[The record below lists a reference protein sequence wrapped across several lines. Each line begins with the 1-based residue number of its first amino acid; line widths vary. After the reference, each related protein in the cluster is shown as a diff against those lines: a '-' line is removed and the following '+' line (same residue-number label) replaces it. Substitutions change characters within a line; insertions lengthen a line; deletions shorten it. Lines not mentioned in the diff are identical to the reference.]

1 MILLI
6 GATGTTGR
14 ETARL
19 ISGRGIDVRV
29 LARNPQKA
37 ADLRAAGMEVVQGD
51 AADAAALDA
60 ALHGIETLFIATTAE
75 PRLPELHRGIVER
88 ARTRGVR
95 RIVKISVLG
104 ADSGAKFRFAAV
116 HRESDEAIRGSGL
129 AWTLLRPGF
138 FMQNLLGSAPVIA
151 QQHAFIQPTGTG
163 RTPYIDARDIAAV
176 AAHILLSPGH
186 DGRIYDLTGPEA
198 LSGEEVAGVFSRVLG
213 EQIRFV
219 SPEAAQFRATLLQYG
234 LPEWLAEGVLEG
246 YEVISRGGMAQV
258 TNTIREITGREPN
271 TLEHFIRDHRDAFR
285 S

>member
-29 LARNPQKA
+29 LARNPDKA
-37 ADLRAAGMEVVQGD
+37 KDLHDAGMEVVQGD
-51 AADAAALDA
+51 AADAAALDQ
-60 ALHGIETLFIATTAE
+60 ALRGIETLFLATTAE

-88 ARTRGVR
+88 ARRAGVR
-95 RIVKISVLG
+95 RMVKISALG
-104 ADSGAKFRFAAV
+104 ARPGSGFRFAAV
-116 HRESDEAIRGSGL
+116 HGESDEAIRASGL
-129 AWTLLRPGF
+129 AWTILRPGF

-151 QQHAFIQPTGTG
+151 QQRVFVQPTGTA

-176 AAHILLSPGH
+176 AAHVLMTAGH
-186 DGRIYDLTGPEA
+186 DGKIYDLTGPEA

-219 SPEAAQFRATLLQYG
+219 SPEPAQFRAMLMQFG
-234 LPEWLAEGVLEG
+234 VPEWLAEGVLEG
-246 YEVISRGGMAQV
+246 FEVISRGDAAPV
-258 TNTIREITGREPN
+258 TNTVHELTGRPAK
-271 TLEHFIRDHRDAFR
+271 TLEQFVQDHRAAFQG
-285 S
+285 